1 MSAVVW
7 VLKLNVEDIIK
18 PKRQIGNF
26 KTIALIHPQLRAA
39 YKPFFIFAT
48 AFFLQT
54 SQWITMALTF
64 TFSL

>member
-54 SQWITMALTF
+54 SQ
-64 TFSL
+64 